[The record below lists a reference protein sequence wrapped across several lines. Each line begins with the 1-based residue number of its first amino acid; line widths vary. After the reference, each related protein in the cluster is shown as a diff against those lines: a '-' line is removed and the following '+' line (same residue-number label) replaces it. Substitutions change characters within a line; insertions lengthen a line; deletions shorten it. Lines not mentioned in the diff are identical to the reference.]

1 MWIAFFLEFLG
12 NNGNII
18 AGWRWRMHEI
28 SLSQMCRDELDS
40 KSNVKRRERKRCVP
54 LYDITYL
61 FI

>member
-1 MWIAFFLEFLG
+1 
-12 NNGNII
+12 
-18 AGWRWRMHEI
+18 MHEI